1 MAIFP
6 GYGGKVIVAAATI
19 ADLDNWTLDISRKTI
34 DVAAFNDSDP
44 SWDAKYPMS
53 GAWSGKAKG
62 RWNMGDT
69 AGQKVLQDSLIGT
82 VATVTMKFYIDT
94 AKYYTGTAYVTG
106 ISVDQPRDGIVT
118 ADFTFEGTGAL
129 TCTIA

>member
-6 GYGGKVIVAAATI
+6 GYGGKVTREGTTI

-69 AGQKVLQDSLIGT
+69 NGQLALQTALITTVVEVELEFFIDSTKHYNGHAYL
-82 VATVTMKFYIDT
+82 
-94 AKYYTGTAYVTG
+94 TGL
-106 ISVDQPRDGIVT
+106 SVDQPRDGIVT
-118 ADFTFEGTGAL
+118 IDFTFEGTGAI
-129 TCTIA
+129 TCTLV